1 MRQQVVFLS
10 VGGNTVLETT
20 KYWKM
25 MARNLSAA
33 KSQLAVTFGDPFSV
47 NYSPTDSEHTSHDR
61 FFTRKTAA
69 KEFPYVGAT
78 SRITSGVH
86 YQAHR
91 AYHRFGAGGEP
102 APVP

>member
-1 MRQQVVFLS
+1 VFLS
-10 VGGNTVLETT
+10 VGGNTVHETI

-33 KSQLAVTFGDPFSV
+33 KAPLVVTFGDAFSV
-47 NYSPTDSEHTSHDR
+47 NYSPTDSEHTCHDR

-78 SRITSGVH
+78 TKFPSGVH

-91 AYHRFGAGGEP
+91 AHHWFGTGSEQAS
-102 APVP
+102 VP